1 MSNEEVEKVM
11 EDFMNRLFVNPDLLE
26 DEKLN

>member
-11 EDFMNRLFVNPDLLE
+11 EDFMNKVFVNPNLLE